1 MSVDTR
7 GGRVDGRNRVDGQP
21 ADIDGRSISELIREL
36 RDESTALFREEIA
49 LAKTEMSEKGSR
61 VARNAALLAT
71 GAAVA
76 HLGLIFL
83 LLSASAGLSRFYD
96 SLGMWFHGDWI
107 APLVVGLIVGVIG
120 TIMLMKAK
128 KTLSNTSLVPDR
140 TVESLRNDKNWVKEK
155 VR

>member
-7 GGRVDGRNRVDGQP
+7 REHTAQPPVDSDP
-21 ADIDGRSISELIREL
+21 RSIGDLMREL

-49 LAKTEMSEKGSR
+49 LAKTEISEKTSR
-61 VARNAALLAT
+61 FARNAFLLAA

-83 LLSASAGLSRFYD
+83 LLAASAGLSRFYD
-96 SLGMWFHGDWI
+96 SLGIWFHGDWI
-107 APLVVGLIVGVIG
+107 APLVVGLIVGIMG
-120 TIMLMKAK
+120 TIMLTKAK
-128 KTLSNTSLVPDR
+128 RTLSNTSLVPDR
-140 TVESLRNDKNWVKEK
+140 TVETLRDDKNWVKEK

>member
-1 MSVDTR
+1 MSIDTR
-7 GGRVDGRNRVDGQP
+7 TNRVDDSN
-21 ADIDGRSISELIREL
+21 ANVDSRSIGDLMREL
-36 RDESTALFREEIA
+36 RDETTALFREEIA
-49 LAKTEMSEKGSR
+49 LAKTEMSEKTSHF
-61 VARNAALLAT
+61 ARNAFLLAA

-83 LLSASAGLSRFYD
+83 LLATSAGLSRFYD

-107 APLVVGLIVGVIG
+107 APLVVGLIVGIIG

-128 KTLSNTSLVPDR
+128 NTLSNTSLYPDR
-140 TVESLRNDKNWVKEK
+140 TVDTLRNDKNWVKEK